1 MEQDEAQAEYTTAR
15 ARRLLIAGTLP
26 VGAIVKSGGLYLSGT
41 GITALP
47 DNLTVG
53 GGLDLRGTG
62 ITALPDNLT
71 VGGWLYLSGLKSLAM
86 PTPWYRENGE
96 APLRRC
102 IAVDESY
109 ALIEFENGT
118 FKAGCRGPW
127 NRDRCLKHWGGRIDE
142 RARIFTEALTA
153 AA

>member
-26 VGAIVKSGGLYLSGT
+26 VGAIVKSGWLDLSGT

-53 GGLDLRGTG
+53 GWLD
-62 ITALPDNLT
+62 
-71 VGGWLYLSGLKSLAM
+71 LSGLKSLAM

-96 APLRRC
+96 ATLRRC
-102 IAVDESY
+102 IAVEESY

-127 NRDRCLKHWGGRIDE
+127 NRDRCLKHWGRRIDE